1 MLAIILLPLGIL
13 IGIAKALIIRLDLF
27 NSLMAG
33 AVPVFLIRNMGFE
46 TKTYWIIFAV
56 TAIIAF
62 IIQHMFKIGKVLF
75 GIWGC
80 VAVGI
85 LCYIFRDSSPYNTRI
100 ITAGVGMAVA
110 VVMNFGADSRFS
122 LTFLKRLRCSYFLH
136 RRFMYFLSF
145 LISSYAIWV
154 YRV

>member
-13 IGIAKALIIRLDLF
+13 LGIAKVLITRLDLL

-46 TKTYWIIFAV
+46 TKTSWIIFGA
-56 TAIIAF
+56 TALVAF
-62 IIQHMFKIGKVLF
+62 IIQHLFKIGKILL

-85 LCYIFRDSSPYNTRI
+85 LCYLFRDGCPYNTRV
-100 ITAGVGMAVA
+100 ITAVVGIIIA
-110 VVMNFGADSRFS
+110 VVMNFCFWM
-122 LTFLKRLRCSYFLH
+122 LEE
-136 RRFMYFLSF
+136 
-145 LISSYAIWV
+145 
-154 YRV
+154 